1 MATSRRYR
9 RHLMWATLAFGFLFV
24 NFFRNSTAVLSGDL
38 AAVFDATGSEL
49 GLLHSSFFYVYAA
62 AQLPSGLLVDRYG
75 PRRVVSIGLVG
86 MAVGVAGFAA
96 ADSLAIGFTARFLAG
111 LSGAS
116 IYVAVLRFCANWYA
130 PEEFATMTGFTI
142 AAAGIG
148 GVLATTPLAL
158 AAEAAGWR
166 AVLYAA
172 AVGVLLA
179 GLAVGAFVRDRPAD
193 PTDRPEGADSGTET
207 DSMREVFAGARRV
220 LGDLDTWLMGTALF
234 LIFGLNFTVVG
245 LWGVPYIVHLY
256 DVPVSRAALAVLAAN
271 IGFAV
276 GSPAFGAL
284 SDRTGRRTEV
294 IVGSCLAFVI
304 AYGVVFVTVTP
315 PLFVVALALFVGMGI
330 TGGASVA
337 YTVAKERHSED
348 SGAATG
354 TVNGMAYFGAAVF
367 PAVLGA
373 ALDAYWTGRVV
384 DGARAYSV
392 TGYRV
397 AFGIVVLGGVIAT
410 LCAIALHVRVTR
422 RERRRNNAAAA
433 PGGVPTDGVDD

>member
-1 MATSRRYR
+1 MATARRYR

-38 AAVFDATGSEL
+38 AAVFDATAAEL

-62 AQLPSGLLVDRYG
+62 AQLPSSLLVDRYG
-75 PRRVVSIGLVG
+75 PRRVVSVGLVG

-96 ADSLAIGFTARFLAG
+96 ADSFAVAFAARFLAG

-116 IYVAVLRFCANWYA
+116 IYVTVLRFCANWYA

-179 GLAVGAFVRDRPAD
+179 GLAVGGFVRDRPAD
-193 PTDRPEGADSGTET
+193 PADRPEGADSGTDT
-207 DSMREVFAGARRV
+207 DSLREVFAGARRV
-220 LGDLDTWLMGTALF
+220 LGDLNTWLIGTALF
-234 LIFGLNFTVVG
+234 LIFGINFTVVG

-256 DVPVSRAALAVLAAN
+256 DVPVSTAASAVLVAN
-271 IGFAV
+271 VGFAV
-276 GSPAFGAL
+276 GSPVFGAL

-330 TGGASVA
+330 TGGVSVA
-337 YTVAKERHSED
+337 YTVAKERHAAD

-354 TVNGMAYFGAAVF
+354 TVNGMAYLGAAVF

-384 DGARAYSV
+384 DGARAYSA

-397 AFGIVVLGGVIAT
+397 AFGIVVLGGLVAT
-410 LCAIALHVRVTR
+410 ACAVALHVRVRR
-422 RERRRNNAAAA
+422 RETRLSEDPRTALTS
-433 PGGVPTDGVDD
+433 GGD